1 VLIRRI
7 AVEDVGVHAGRV
19 EVVLGP
25 GANVVA
31 GPNEA
36 GKSTLVRA
44 LGAALTLPARST
56 SAERRRLV
64 ARSGGDP
71 VVEVELEHGGSTFRL
86 RKVFAERR
94 GTCELVEARGGAE
107 TRLTSDAAE
116 ARLAEV
122 LAEGG
127 PRPSLLP
134 LVWPEQGAAA
144 RDPATALD
152 GATRDALSAEL
163 AAIVGASLAGHGA
176 EEVVGAV
183 EEECEEYFT
192 EKGAEVRRAA
202 APLARA
208 RAVLERAG
216 AAHAE
221 LRARA
226 DAHEAD
232 ATRHAEI
239 ERQLVANAAAR
250 PVADEAAA
258 AAAREEERLAEL
270 RSRVE
275 AAQAT
280 LGLARAA
287 REQADRLVRERANAR
302 HDAVAAAGERDAAAS
317 RAEAARV
324 TCASHDQARAG
335 LASALEERR
344 EAERDRERL
353 HLRLRAAL
361 EVARAGQVR
370 EEAARAESRARA
382 LAEAAR
388 AAEAALAEVP
398 AVGAGAVR
406 GAEEL
411 DRQLQAAEAA
421 RDAAAARVT
430 ILPEAPIELEL
441 DGERIFAPA
450 GVLLERLAAG
460 RLQLAFP
467 GVARVTV
474 EAGGG
479 AGALEEKAAA
489 LRARLAA
496 ALAALNVPTVEAARD
511 ALGRRQAAE
520 ASAREAKGL
529 LLTAAPDGLAALEAR
544 LARAEDEAAAAAAAF
559 KALDRPGDPA
569 PPPFVELRPAAV
581 AAEAT
586 ARASLAARGA
596 AERALT
602 EHGARA
608 RELAAAADG
617 EARAAAQ
624 HAAAAEKASV
634 RLALH
639 EREHGADAALATAT
653 EKARQDE
660 LARGAAARALADE
673 QTALSGPEAARR
685 RAEARKSRERLRAE
699 AEALRH
705 EQAELA
711 GRLGAADLAGLH
723 ERLADAAAARDA
735 AQAEV
740 DRQLAQ
746 GTALKLLRDTLQ
758 SCKQSSLTAFLPALA
773 REVEPLLAELFPGAR
788 VELDAKLGTV
798 RVERPGRGSD
808 RFDELSEGAREQLAL
823 AVRAALARALGRSGG
838 GVPLLLDDALVAT
851 DDDRFERACALL
863 RRAAASGQVI
873 VLTCHGER
881 YRRLGAARE
890 VALGIPALRAVPGL
904 GGDAAA

>member
-1 VLIRRI
+1 MLIRRI

-19 EVVLGP
+19 ELALGP
-25 GANVVA
+25 GANVVS

-44 LGAALTLPARST
+44 LAAALTLPARST

-71 VVEVELEHGGSTFRL
+71 VVEVELEHGGSSFRL

-94 GTCELVEARGGAE
+94 GTCELVELRGGAE

-122 LAEGG
+122 LAECG

-144 RDPATALD
+144 RDPAAALD

-183 EEECEEYFT
+183 ETECEEYYT

-208 RAVLERAG
+208 RATLERAG

-221 LRARA
+221 MRARA
-226 DAHEAD
+226 EANEAD
-232 ATRHAEI
+232 ATRHAEV
-239 ERQLVANAAAR
+239 ERQLAANTAAR
-250 PVADEAAA
+250 PAADEAAT

-280 LGLARAA
+280 LGLATAA
-287 REQADRLVRERANAR
+287 RVQAERIVRERANAR
-302 HDAVAAAGERDAAAS
+302 HDAAVAAEERDAAAA
-317 RAEAARV
+317 RAEAARAA
-324 TCASHDQARAG
+324 CATHDEARAG
-335 LASALEERR
+335 LVAGLEERR
-344 EAERDRERL
+344 EAERERERL

-361 EVARAGQVR
+361 EAARAAQVR
-370 EEAARAESRARA
+370 DEAARAEARART
-382 LAEAAR
+382 LAKAAR
-388 AAEAALAEVP
+388 AAEGALADAPV
-398 AVGAGAVR
+398 VGAGAVR

-430 ILPEAPIELEL
+430 ILPEVPIELEL
-441 DGERIFAPA
+441 GGERIFAPA

-460 RLQLAFP
+460 RLELAFP
-467 GVARVTV
+467 GVARVAV

-489 LRARLAA
+489 LRARLGA
-496 ALAALNVPTVEAARD
+496 ALSALNVPTVEAARD
-511 ALGRRQAAE
+511 ALVRRQAAE

-529 LLTAAPDGLAALEAR
+529 LLTAAPDGLPALETR
-544 LARAEDEAAAAAAAF
+544 LARAEDDATSAQAAF
-559 KALDRPGDPA
+559 TALDRPAEA
-569 PPPFVELRPAAV
+569 PPPPLVELRPAAL
-581 AAEAT
+581 AAEAAARAALT
-586 ARASLAARGA
+586 ARSA

-608 RELAAAADG
+608 RELAAAADA
-617 EARAAAQ
+617 EARAATQ
-624 HAAAAEKASV
+624 HAAAAEKTGV

-639 EREHGADAALATAT
+639 EREHGDDAALAASI

-660 LARGAAARALADE
+660 IARGDAARALASE
-673 QTALSGPEAARR
+673 QAALSGAEAVRR
-685 RAEARKSRERLRAE
+685 RAEARSRRERLRVE

-723 ERLADAAAARDA
+723 ERLADATAARDA

-740 DRQLAQ
+740 DRHLAQ
-746 GTALKLLRDTLQ
+746 GAALKLLRDTLQ
-758 SCKQSSLTAFLPALA
+758 TCKQSSLTAFLPALA
-773 REVEPLLAELFPGAR
+773 REIEPLLAELFPGAR
-788 VELDAKLGTV
+788 VELDARLGTV

-851 DDDRFERACALL
+851 DDGRFERACALL
-863 RRAAASGQVI
+863 RRAAAEGQVI
-873 VLTCHGER
+873 ILTCHGER

-890 VALGIPALRAVPGL
+890 VTL
-904 GGDAAA
+904 GGPARLAPPAAAA